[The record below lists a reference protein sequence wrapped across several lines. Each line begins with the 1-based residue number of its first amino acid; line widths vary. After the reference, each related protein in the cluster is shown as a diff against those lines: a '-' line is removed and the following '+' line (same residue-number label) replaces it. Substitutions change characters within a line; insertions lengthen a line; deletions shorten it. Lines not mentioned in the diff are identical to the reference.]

1 MKNMEA
7 GGFSPH
13 LGISRGNKVFPVFN
27 YDIKWWMSKYKGGS
41 PVNTGREY
49 RIQLLGLQVG

>member
-1 MKNMEA
+1 MEA

-27 YDIKWWMSKYKGGS
+27 YDIKWGMAEYKGGS
-41 PVNTGREY
+41 PVINNGGNTEY
-49 RIQLLGLQVG
+49 SC